1 MLTLRARQFSKSEG
15 KVQEMRR
22 RAAKLL
28 KESSRTIDGE
38 QQDNRW
44 RAVEQ
49 LMESTGKRKK
59 IKEKSQKKQEK
70 QCLKGKFCITL
81 YVI

>member
-15 KVQEMRR
+15 KGQKMRR
-22 RAAKLL
+22 RATKQM

-49 LMESTGKRKK
+49 LMESVGKRKK
-59 IKEKSQKKQEK
+59 IKEKSQKNKK
-70 QCLKGKFCITL
+70 NNA
-81 YVI
+81 

>member
-1 MLTLRARQFSKSEG
+1 M
-15 KVQEMRR
+15 QEMRR

-28 KESSRTIDGE
+28 KESCRTIDGE

-49 LMESTGKRKK
+49 LMESAGKRKK
-59 IKEKSQKKQEK
+59 IKEKSQKNKK
-70 QCLKGKFCITL
+70 NNA
-81 YVI
+81 

>member
-15 KVQEMRR
+15 KGQEMRR

-28 KESSRTIDGE
+28 MESSRTIDGE

-44 RAVEQ
+44 RAVEL
-49 LMESTGKRKK
+49 LMESAGKRKK
-59 IKEKSQKKQEK
+59 IQEKSQKNKK
-70 QCLKGKFCITL
+70 NNA
-81 YVI
+81 